1 MSAGISNLTEK
12 SLLRIVL
19 CLIEVV
25 SIVDVGRPITQGQ
38 ESVRTL
44 QLQLEEQQTKRN
56 GSEQLIGHLREEL
69 ERLQS
74 ENAEEWGRR
83 ERLDAEKQVWIRPA
97 VDYFLRMRMCI
108 QHSIIQTIFS
118 LFKNCEREN
127 RKLRHQ
133 LDEVRDRARKL
144 SEQQSQLAQGEVG
157 RMRAQTDAAS
167 RELLELRHSHG
178 RLRKVMAM
186 SIRLLLLVITQD
198 LFTVHCRRMRIAGRK

>member
-1 MSAGISNLTEK
+1 M
-12 SLLRIVL
+12 
-19 CLIEVV
+19 IEVI
-25 SIVDVGRPITQGQ
+25 SLVDVGRPITQGQ

-83 ERLDAEKQVWIRPA
+83 ERLDAEKQVWT
-97 VDYFLRMRMCI
+97 FLVVWTWLI
-108 QHSIIQTIFS
+108 TFYGYGDVHSAS
-118 LFKNCEREN
+118 NNSNNLSSFKNCEREN

-178 RLRKVMAM
+178 RLRKVIAM
-186 SIRLLLLVITQD
+186 SIAFVFFYD
-198 LFTVHCRRMRIAGRK
+198 A